1 MDFKIKNDT
10 KKEVGKLLFDF
21 AKIGLAIAIIAPL
34 IEEGSFSLYT
44 IIPLTVIILTGVYL
58 INKGSK
64 DD

>member
-1 MDFKIKNDT
+1 MLFKIKNET

-34 IEEGSFSLYT
+34 IEKGSFSPYT
-44 IIPLTVIILTGVYL
+44 VVPLTVIILTGVYL
-58 INKGSK
+58 INKGAK

>member
-1 MDFKIKNDT
+1 MAFKIKNDT

-34 IEEGSFSLYT
+34 IEEGSFSPYT